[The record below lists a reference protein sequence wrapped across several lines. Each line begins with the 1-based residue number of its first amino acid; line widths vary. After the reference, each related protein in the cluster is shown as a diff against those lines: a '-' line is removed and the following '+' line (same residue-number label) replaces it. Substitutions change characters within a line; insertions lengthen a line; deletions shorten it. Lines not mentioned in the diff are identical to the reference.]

1 MATSYNN
8 IGTLYSEQGDYSK
21 ALEYLQKALKIKLE
35 ILGKNHPDVAMCYDN
50 IGAVYWAAKD
60 NGKELDGFK
69 EFTLPRVFTATT
81 VGNDT
86 PAQEAGMAGGY
97 IMLEFAEWTINS
109 ESSLIAKNIEMRG
122 KPKTIVVMKDGN
134 ISQYHFENSIGVQ
147 LGYKYVGEQEK
158 QRILKAYK
166 EWKEKQ

>member
-1 MATSYNN
+1 MD
-8 IGTLYSEQGDYSK
+8 E
-21 ALEYLQKALKIKLE
+21 
-35 ILGKNHPDVAMCYDN
+35 
-50 IGAVYWAAKD
+50 
-60 NGKELDGFK
+60 FK

-81 VGNDT
+81 VGNGT
-86 PAQEAGMAGGY
+86 PAQEAGMAGEY

-109 ESSLIAKNIEMRG
+109 ESSFYAKNEEMRG
-122 KPKTIVVMKDGN
+122 KPKAIVVMKNDT
-134 ISQYHFENSIGVQ
+134 ISQYHFENTIGVQ